1 MGKTRAWKFLVC
13 YFSDITSF
21 FPFWMKASSTVIQ
34 STSYHFI
41 PDNLRANNM
50 FLVYISP
57 DQKYCTKEPHTH
69 VDLRQMMRFELWAA
83 AIVEWDFWKRSAC
96 ISNVGDMKGFIRGYS
111 VVDHFQKWPKANSLF
126 LVHICSTFLLVRCIS
141 LSLELEWL
149 FNLLGSIEYSWNDA
163 LGPPSQG
170 LRRSCI
176 FSFQPLIQ
184 PSCKES

>member
-34 STSYHFI
+34 STSHHFI
-41 PDNLRANNM
+41 LDNLRADNM

-57 DQKYCTKEPHTH
+57 DQKCCTKEPHTH
-69 VDLRQMMRFELWAA
+69 VDLRQMMRFELRAA

-111 VVDHFQKWPKANSLF
+111 MVDHFQKRPKANSLF
-126 LVHICSTFLLVRCIS
+126 LVHICSTFLLVSCIS
-141 LSLELEWL
+141 PSLDLGWL